1 MRNVRRLSQLDA
13 AASHVL
19 PESGLSSLP
28 TRGSRVAL
36 AHLLI
41 CKSILETLF
50 VAALAT
56 GFYYSAFN
64 PYFRG
69 TVDAVDARQVL
80 GWAVDEAR
88 PQSRVEVQL
97 YVDGHFVASRIANH
111 SRPDVSAAGRAA
123 DEWHGFVFDVPTLPN
138 GEYEARV
145 YAAHESDA
153 GARRT
158 LQLIGQPMRFRVE
171 AYEEA
176 GGNESGVAQ

>member
-1 MRNVRRLSQLDA
+1 MRNVSRRSQLDTA
-13 AASHVL
+13 TSRAL
-19 PESGLSSLP
+19 PGSGLLPLP

-41 CKSILETLF
+41 GKSILETLF
-50 VAALAT
+50 VAALAA

-111 SRPDVSAAGRAA
+111 SRPDVRAAGRAA

-171 AYEEA
+171 VDKEA
-176 GGNESGVAQ
+176 SGTALDVAQ